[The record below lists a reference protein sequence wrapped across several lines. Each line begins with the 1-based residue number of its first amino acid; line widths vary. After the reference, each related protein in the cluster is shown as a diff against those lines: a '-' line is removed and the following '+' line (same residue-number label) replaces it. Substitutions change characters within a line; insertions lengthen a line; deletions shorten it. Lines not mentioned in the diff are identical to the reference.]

1 MPTNYKLTTNLIAD
15 CMALIPHNLE
25 LLNEN
30 YDFFASGDMDVE
42 YSFNELHPSF
52 KFLELSHCLRTIQEF
67 QKEIKGDVIIDNK
80 HFFEGDLVLHSEPN
94 GWTNLLVIFDHN
106 LKKYRLLNMDNEFIW
121 DVEGVNTHWGEWVN
135 WWEVELEKLGTKPRT
150 IASATLHGQGEYP
163 PSTLKEL
170 CESYKNVMSK

>member
-42 YSFNELHPSF
+42 YFYNGLRPEL
-52 KFLELSHCLRTIQEF
+52 KFLNLSHCLRTIQEF
-67 QKEIKGDVIIDNK
+67 QEEIKGDVIIDNK
-80 HFFEGDLVLHSEPN
+80 HFFEGDLVLHSEPDRY
-94 GWTNLLVIFDHN
+94 TTLLVIFDPN
-106 LKKYRLLNMDNEFIW
+106 LKKYRLLNMDNELIW
-121 DVEGVNTHWGEWVN
+121 DVEDVNTHWGEGIEG
-135 WWEVELEKLGTKPRT
+135 WEVELEKCGTKSRT

-163 PSTLKEL
+163 PNTLEEL

>member
-1 MPTNYKLTTNLIAD
+1 MTNYKLTTNLIAD

-42 YSFNELHPSF
+42 YYFNELHPRL
-52 KFLELSHCLRTIQEF
+52 KFLNLSHCLRTIQEF
-67 QKEIKGDVIIDNK
+67 Q
-80 HFFEGDLVLHSEPN
+80 EPN
-94 GWTNLLVIFDHN
+94 PLYIQAIETYNKNWMDRIVDSSMQTTKLIQELKYAQKIGCELLP
-106 LKKYRLLNMDNEFIW
+106 K
-121 DVEGVNTHWGEWVN
+121 
-135 WWEVELEKLGTKPRT
+135 T

-163 PSTLKEL
+163 PSTLEEL

>member
-25 LLNEN
+25 LLNED

-42 YSFNELHPSF
+42 YFYNGLHPRL

-67 QKEIKGDVIIDNK
+67 QRPNLEYVRLRNKANSMLEVYKHNISRKNQGKDFDLCVVAYYEEDRQRVIGLRMK
-80 HFFEGDLVLHSEPN
+80 TP
-94 GWTNLLVIFDHN
+94 
-106 LKKYRLLNMDNEFIW
+106 K
-121 DVEGVNTHWGEWVN
+121 
-135 WWEVELEKLGTKPRT
+135 T

-163 PSTLKEL
+163 PSTLEEL
-170 CESYKNVMSK
+170 CESYKNVMNKQN